1 MDSKMSTKETRK
13 KGMKETADA
22 VKKTDA
28 ITKETNK
35 NTEQKE
41 KIAVKDASHKKEID
55 PKKITS
61 KGTGSLVTAD
71 AVDARASIE
80 EMTIFCKKKGF
91 VFPSSEL
98 YGGFAGFFDFGP
110 LGVEMFNNIKQNWWR
125 FFVQQRENIVGI
137 DASIISH
144 PRTWV
149 ASGHVATFGD
159 LVLQCAKCKKKY
171 RADHFIEDNLFIS
184 TEGLSSEQ
192 IHALVQKN
200 KLACPECKGHFAD
213 VQKFNLLFSTQVG
226 PLQDSKATAYL
237 RGETAQAMFMDFKQV
252 AETSR
257 QRLPFGIAQIGR
269 CFRNEISPRDFLFRS
284 REFHIAEFEFFIH
297 PEDTSATSAAL
308 SKEQLAQS
316 LRLLS
321 AEAQEKAEKH
331 ISLLGRKKKEAVETE
346 TTIKKMLD
354 EKRLDAWHAY
364 WLAEQLNWF
373 EKLGLDPRHLRVR
386 EHLKSELS
394 HYSSATFDI
403 EYHFPFGR
411 KELAGNANRGQY
423 DLGQHSTESK
433 TTIQIF
439 DEASKKNVVPRVI
452 EPTFGMERAFLALL
466 FECFENDSKRGNIVL
481 HLPPSLAPFKVAI
494 FPLINKEGL
503 PECAREVYRDLA
515 SHLVCFYDTAGS
527 IGRRYARQDEI
538 GTPFCV
544 TVDFDSLKKKDVTI
558 RDRDTTKQIRVK
570 IKDLRELL
578 QKLIAGD
585 ISFKDLC

>member
-1 MDSKMSTKETRK
+1 MGTESRKKEASNVGK
-13 KGMKETADA
+13 KGMKEVADTVKNDA
-22 VKKTDA
+22 VKKST
-28 ITKETNK
+28 TK
-35 NTEQKE
+35 TEKS
-41 KIAVKDASHKKEID
+41 IA
-55 PKKITS
+55 PKKTS
-61 KGTGSLVTAD
+61 AAAGTPSPA
-71 AVDARASIE
+71 AVDASSSIE
-80 EMTIFCKKKGF
+80 EMAIFCKKKGF

-98 YGGFAGFFDFGP
+98 YGGFSGFFDFGP

-125 FFVQQRENIVGI
+125 FFVQQRENVVGI
-137 DASIISH
+137 DASIISN

-159 LVLQCAKCKKKY
+159 LALQCGKCKKKY
-171 RADHFIEDNLFIS
+171 RADHFIEENLFIS
-184 TEGLSSEQ
+184 TEGLDSTK
-192 IHALVQKN
+192 IHELVQKN
-200 KLACPECKGHFAD
+200 KLVCPECKGHFAE

-226 PLQDSKATAYL
+226 PLQDSRATAYL

-284 REFHIAEFEFFIH
+284 REFHIAEIEFFIH
-297 PEDTSATSAAL
+297 PEDTGMTGAAL

-321 AEAQEKAEKH
+321 AEAQEKAEQH
-331 ISLLGRKKKEAVETE
+331 ISLLSKKKKEAVETE

-373 EKLGLDPRHLRVR
+373 EKLGLDPQHLRVR
-386 EHLKSELS
+386 EQLKSELS
-394 HYSSATFDI
+394 HYSSANFDI
-403 EYHFPFGR
+403 EYHFPFGC

-423 DLGQHSTESK
+423 DLGQHSKESK
-433 TTIQIF
+433 TSIQIF

-481 HLPPSLAPFKVAI
+481 HLPPSLAPFKIAI

-503 PECAREVYRDLA
+503 PELAREVYRDLA
-515 SHLVCFYDTAGS
+515 PHLVSFYDTAGS

-578 QKLIAGD
+578 RKLITGE
-585 ISFKDLC
+585 IFFKDLI